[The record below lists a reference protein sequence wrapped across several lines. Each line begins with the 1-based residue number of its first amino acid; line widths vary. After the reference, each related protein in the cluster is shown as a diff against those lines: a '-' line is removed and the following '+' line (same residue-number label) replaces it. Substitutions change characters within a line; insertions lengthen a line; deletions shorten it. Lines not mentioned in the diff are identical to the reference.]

1 MIKKYRKKPVEIEA
15 IQFKRNEF
23 EDINEFTEGNAF
35 NFRTERCINRKS
47 SYCEI
52 KTLEGTMTATEGDYI
67 IKGVNGEFYL
77 CKADIFEKTYE
88 PVE

>member
-1 MIKKYRKKPVEIEA
+1 MSKYRKKPVEVEA

-23 EDINEFTEGNAF
+23 EDINEFTHGNAI
-35 NFRTERCINRKS
+35 NFRTEKCINGK

-52 KTLEGTMTATEGDYI
+52 KTLEGYMTATEGDYI
-67 IKGVNGEFYL
+67 IKGVNGEFYP
-77 CKADIFEKTYE
+77 CKENIFIKTYE